1 MSEAYKKENLMNP
14 ITSFIK
20 RHPLVTFF
28 VLAYAFSWWPW
39 LLSGVPL
46 FPWGPMVAALILTA
60 VINGRAGLKALLS
73 RVVQWRVNLRWYGV
87 ALLLPVALGLSAFGL
102 NLLLGAP
109 MPAAAQLPP
118 LVAILQVLL
127 AQLFFIQIGEEL
139 GWRGFALPRLLEG
152 RSALAASLILGLL
165 WLGWHLP
172 AYATGTISAIFI
184 PLPFITSF
192 LFTWL
197 YQHTHGSVLI
207 AIMFHSMLNT
217 VGAILYPLF
226 TGVYL
231 EQTLLLFVMANLLTA
246 VAVVVIAGLNL
257 RRQPVP
263 LVADAPSV
271 S

>member
-1 MSEAYKKENLMNP
+1 VNP

-20 RHPLVTFF
+20 RHPLMTFF
-28 VLAYAFSWWPW
+28 VLAYVLSWWPW
-39 LLSGVPL
+39 LLSAANNPFGSPL
-46 FPWGPMVAALILTA
+46 FPFGPMLAALLLTA
-60 VINGRAGLKALLS
+60 VINGRVGLKALLAK
-73 RVVQWRVNLRWYGV
+73 VVRWRVNLRWYGM

-109 MPAAAQLPP
+109 RPTAAQLPP
-118 LVAILQVLL
+118 WATILSGLLVQLILIQV
-127 AQLFFIQIGEEL
+127 GEEV

-172 AYATGTISAIFI
+172 SYATGAISAIFI
-184 PLPFITSF
+184 PFPFITAF

-197 YQHTHGSVLI
+197 YQHTNGSVLI
-207 AIMFHSMLNT
+207 AILFHSTLNT
-217 VGAILYPLF
+217 VGAIIYPLF

-231 EQTLLLFVMANLLTA
+231 EQMLWLFVVTNLLAAT
-246 VAVVVIAGLNL
+246 AVVVITGPNL
-257 RRQPVP
+257 RRQPAP
-263 LVADAPSV
+263 PVADASSV

>member
-1 MSEAYKKENLMNP
+1 MNP

-20 RHPLVTFF
+20 RYPLLTFF

-39 LLSGVPL
+39 LLSAANNPFGSPL
-46 FPWGPMVAALILTA
+46 FPFGPMVAALILTA
-60 VINGRAGLKALLS
+60 IINGRAGLKALLA

-87 ALLLPVALGLSAFGL
+87 ALFLPLALGLSAFGL

-118 LVAILQVLL
+118 WAVILQVFLV
-127 AQLFFIQIGEEL
+127 QLILIQVGEEL

-172 AYATGTISAIFI
+172 SYAIGTISAVFI
-184 PLPFITSF
+184 PIPFITAF

-197 YQHTHGSVLI
+197 YQHTNGSVLI
-207 AIMFHSMLNT
+207 AILFHSMLNT
-217 VGAILYPLF
+217 VAATVYPLF

-231 EQTLLLFVMANLLTA
+231 EQTLWLFVAANLLAA
-246 VAVVVIAGLNL
+246 VAVVVLTGLNL
-257 RRQPVP
+257 RRQPAP
-263 LVADAPSV
+263 PVADAPSV

>member
-1 MSEAYKKENLMNP
+1 MNP

-28 VLAYAFSWWPW
+28 VLAYVLSWWPW
-39 LLSGVPL
+39 LLSAANNPFGSPL
-46 FPWGPMVAALILTA
+46 FPFGPMVGALILTA
-60 VINGRAGLKALLS
+60 VINGRAGLKALLA

-118 LVAILQVLL
+118 WAAILSVFLS
-127 AQLFFIQIGEEL
+127 QLIFIQVGEEL

-172 AYATGTISAIFI
+172 SYATGAISAVFI
-184 PLPFITSF
+184 PIPFITAF

-197 YQHTHGSVLI
+197 YQHTNGSVLI
-207 AIMFHSMLNT
+207 AILFHSMLNT
-217 VGAILYPLF
+217 VAATVYPLF

-231 EQTLLLFVMANLLTA
+231 EQMLWLFVAANLLAA
-246 VAVVVIAGLNL
+246 VAVVVLTGPNL
-257 RRQPVP
+257 RRQPAP
-263 LVADAPSV
+263 PVADAPSV

>member
-1 MSEAYKKENLMNP
+1 MNP

-28 VLAYAFSWWPW
+28 VLAYVLSWWPW
-39 LLSGVPL
+39 LLSAANNPFGSPL
-46 FPWGPMVAALILTA
+46 FPFGPMVAALILTA
-60 VINGRAGLKALLS
+60 VINGRAGLKALLA
-73 RVVQWRVNLRWYGV
+73 RVMQWRVHLRWYGV

-118 LVAILQVLL
+118 PAAILSGLL
-127 AQLFFIQIGEEL
+127 VQLIFIGVGEEL

-172 AYATGTISAIFI
+172 SYAIGAISAVFI
-184 PLPFITSF
+184 PIPFITTF

-197 YQHTHGSVLI
+197 YQHTNGSVLI
-207 AIMFHSMLNT
+207 AILFHAMLNT
-217 VGAILYPLF
+217 VVAILYPLF
-226 TGVYL
+226 TGTYL
-231 EQTLLLFVMANLLTA
+231 EQMLWLFVVANLLA
-246 VAVVVIAGLNL
+246 AAAVVVLTGPNL
-257 RRQPVP
+257 RRQPASP
-263 LVADAPSV
+263 VADAS
-271 S
+271 SAY